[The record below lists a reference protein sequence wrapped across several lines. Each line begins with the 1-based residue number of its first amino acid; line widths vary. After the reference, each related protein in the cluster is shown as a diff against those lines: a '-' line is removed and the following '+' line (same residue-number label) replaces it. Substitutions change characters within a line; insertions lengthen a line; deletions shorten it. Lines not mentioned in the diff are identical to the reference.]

1 MGTYGP
7 RVPASRVGHVPDAQG
22 GLPPGPHALRT
33 GCAYQPWAFGTY
45 RAPWLSPQVAHAL
58 GECSATELD
67 GTAAIN
73 TVAALPPARGLT
85 NAIEAIKSKLSDE

>member
-1 MGTYGP
+1 
-7 RVPASRVGHVPDAQG
+7 
-22 GLPPGPHALRT
+22 
-33 GCAYQPWAFGTY
+33 
-45 RAPWLSPQVAHAL
+45 VAHAL

-73 TVAALPPARGLT
+73 AVAALPPARGLT